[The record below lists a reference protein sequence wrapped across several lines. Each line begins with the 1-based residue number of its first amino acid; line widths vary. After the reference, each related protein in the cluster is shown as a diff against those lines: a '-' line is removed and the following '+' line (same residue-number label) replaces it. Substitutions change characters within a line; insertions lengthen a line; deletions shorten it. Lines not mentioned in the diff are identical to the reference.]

1 MKNENALF
9 GAAIAENSVGWLS
22 IFRTV
27 ACIGDSL
34 SSGELVSRDADG
46 KNQYNDFYEYS
57 WGQFLARKYGIN
69 VHNFS
74 RGGMTAR
81 EYMTTFADGKRFF
94 SPRLAAQA
102 YYIALGVNDLLCQ
115 NHEIGS
121 ADDMYAV
128 NPDTFAGYFAAIIKK
143 YKELQPRAKFFLI
156 TMPREYRDDERK
168 IGLKKAHRKLM
179 YEFAERFDNVYV
191 IDGKSLSTGTGL
203 LVMYA
208 CDLRDSGKY
217 SAKEI
222 YEKCLA
228 RIPYVQASFFVDT
241 MEYLYKGGRCSGLAS
256 FFATALKLKPSL
268 LLKDGK
274 IVVGKKFRG
283 SAMSIADK
291 YVENIFD
298 MYDNPDLKR
307 IFITHTSADPE
318 VVKLVR
324 DTVNKRYKF
333 SEIYETIASSTIT
346 SHCGKGTLGILFI
359 NDGPHE
365 I

>member
-1 MKNENALF
+1 MIIISSDSTSDLNELFKTRNIPTLPLAVILGDKSYEDGITVTPDDIYAFVKENGILPKTAARSVAEHKEFFSSIRKNKDDSIIHFTISGEISVTAQNALE
-9 GAAIAENSVGWLS
+9 AA
-22 IFRTV
+22 
-27 ACIGDSL
+27 
-34 SSGELVSRDADG
+34 
-46 KNQYNDFYEYS
+46 
-57 WGQFLARKYGIN
+57 
-69 VHNFS
+69 
-74 RGGMTAR
+74 
-81 EYMTTFADGKRFF
+81 
-94 SPRLAAQA
+94 
-102 YYIALGVNDLLCQ
+102 
-115 NHEIGS
+115 
-121 ADDMYAV
+121 
-128 NPDTFAGYFAAIIKK
+128 
-143 YKELQPRAKFFLI
+143 
-156 TMPREYRDDERK
+156 
-168 IGLKKAHRKLM
+168 KA
-179 YEFAERFDNVYV
+179 FDNVYV

-333 SEIYETIASSTIT
+333 SEIYETSSTIT

>member
-1 MKNENALF
+1 MIIISSDSTSDLNELFKTRNIPTLPLAVILGDKSYEDGITVTPDDIYAFVKENGILPKTAARSVAEHKEFFSSIRKNKDDSIIHFTISGEISVTAQNALE
-9 GAAIAENSVGWLS
+9 AA
-22 IFRTV
+22 
-27 ACIGDSL
+27 
-34 SSGELVSRDADG
+34 
-46 KNQYNDFYEYS
+46 
-57 WGQFLARKYGIN
+57 
-69 VHNFS
+69 
-74 RGGMTAR
+74 
-81 EYMTTFADGKRFF
+81 
-94 SPRLAAQA
+94 
-102 YYIALGVNDLLCQ
+102 
-115 NHEIGS
+115 
-121 ADDMYAV
+121 
-128 NPDTFAGYFAAIIKK
+128 
-143 YKELQPRAKFFLI
+143 
-156 TMPREYRDDERK
+156 
-168 IGLKKAHRKLM
+168 KA
-179 YEFAERFDNVYV
+179 FDNVYV